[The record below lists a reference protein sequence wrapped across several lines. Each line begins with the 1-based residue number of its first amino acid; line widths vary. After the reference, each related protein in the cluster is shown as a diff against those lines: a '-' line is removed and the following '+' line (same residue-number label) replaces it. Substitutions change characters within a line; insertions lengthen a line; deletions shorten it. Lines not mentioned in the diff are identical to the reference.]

1 MSDHKQSMQR
11 PEDVATFGLLAEYED
26 QDKLIA
32 AAKAVRDQGFTRWD
46 SYSPYP
52 VHGIDPAMG
61 IKPTHLPWFVLGA
74 GLVGLTIAVVFQW
87 WANAVDYAWIVSG
100 KPFWSIPANVPI
112 AFELTILFSAITTFV
127 SMLVLNGLP
136 KPSHPL
142 DRVRRFARV
151 TDDRFF
157 LLIEAADAKFDEVA
171 TRRLL
176 DGTQPVAVE
185 LVPEDTSSAEIP
197 RGLIYGGIILATV
210 ALIPFGLFTQAR
222 HSTSTK
228 PPFHI
233 VPNMDFQQKHKAQS
247 ASAFFADGRAMRL
260 PVEGTVA
267 VGELREDTH
276 FYQGKVD
283 EQWATIFPEQIEI
296 SEATM
301 ERGAERYG
309 IFCAPCHGETGDGD
323 GMVHRRAFA
332 LMEGTW
338 VKPTN
343 IAEPQIQQQPVG
355 QLFNTISN
363 GIRNMPPYASQIPP
377 EDRWAIVLYLRALQR
392 SQAELAAN
400 LDGNAPAE
408 TGN

>member
-26 QDKLIA
+26 QDKLIE
-32 AAKAVRDQGFTRWD
+32 AAKAVRDQGFTHWD

-61 IKPTHLPWFVLGA
+61 IKPTRLPWFVLCA
-74 GLVGLTIAVVFQW
+74 GLTGLTTAVVLQW
-87 WANAVDYAWIVSG
+87 WTNAVDYPWIVSG
-100 KPFWSIPANVPI
+100 KPLWSVPANVPI

-157 LLIEAADAKFDEVA
+157 LLVEAADAKFDEVG

-176 DGTQPVAVE
+176 EGTKPVAVE
-185 LVPEDTSSAEIP
+185 AVPEDTSSAELP
-197 RGLIYGGIILATV
+197 RGLIYGAIILGAV
-210 ALIPFGLFTQAR
+210 ALIPFGFFAKAR
-222 HSTSTK
+222 ESTSSK
-228 PPFHI
+228 APFHI
-233 VPNMDFQQKHKAQS
+233 VPNMDYQKKYKAQ
-247 ASAFFADGRAMRL
+247 ADNGFFADGRAMRL

-267 VGELREDTH
+267 VGELREDSH

-283 EQWATIFPEQIEI
+283 EQWALTFPEQVDI

-301 ERGAERYG
+301 ERGAERFE
-309 IFCAPCHGETGDGD
+309 IFCAPCHGAAGDGD

-343 IAEPQIQQQPVG
+343 IADPQIRQQSVG

-377 EDRWAIVLYLRALQR
+377 EDRWAIILYMRALQR

-400 LDGNAPAE
+400 LEGNAPAE
-408 TGN
+408 TEN